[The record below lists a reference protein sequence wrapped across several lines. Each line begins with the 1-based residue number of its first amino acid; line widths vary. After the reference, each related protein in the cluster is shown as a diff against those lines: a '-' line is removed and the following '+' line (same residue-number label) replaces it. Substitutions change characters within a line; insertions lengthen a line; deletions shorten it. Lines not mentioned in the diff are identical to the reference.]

1 MTAYKDEK
9 NRAYAGWTLNVS
21 SVLLV
26 RGPIGDLVQTD
37 DTSLE
42 TAEIDAILADS
53 SRKNHTHLRF

>member
-21 SVLLV
+21 SILLV
-26 RGPIGDLVQTD
+26 RAPIGDLAETD

-42 TAEIDAILADS
+42 MAEIDAILADS
-53 SRKNHTHLRF
+53 S